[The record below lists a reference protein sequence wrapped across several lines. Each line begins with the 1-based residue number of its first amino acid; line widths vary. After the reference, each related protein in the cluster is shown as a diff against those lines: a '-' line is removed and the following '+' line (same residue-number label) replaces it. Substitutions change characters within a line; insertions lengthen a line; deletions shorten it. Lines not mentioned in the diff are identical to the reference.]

1 MPPRDRTP
9 DLVRLVEGVSGEVE
23 MRMEL
28 IVRFDYGSIVPW
40 VRRIDGLWRAIG
52 GPDAVSLWSSVPVH
66 GEDLTTRATFT
77 VKAGEVADFLMVWHP
92 SHEGVVRHTERA
104 AAVEETCAW
113 WEEWCQQCTY
123 DGEWRDDVLRSL
135 IVLKALTFEPT
146 GGIVA
151 AATTSL
157 PEQLGGV
164 RNWDYRICWLRDA
177 TFTLYSLMSCGFT
190 TEATAWRAWLLRAV
204 AGDPADLQT
213 MYGPSGERRLTEL
226 TLDWLLSMYD
236 WHGRHHVAHI
246 TSTRER
252 LGW

>member
-1 MPPRDRTP
+1 M
-9 DLVRLVEGVSGEVE
+9 
-23 MRMEL
+23 
-28 IVRFDYGSIVPW
+28 
-40 VRRIDGLWRAIG
+40 RRIDGLWRAIG

-77 VKAGEVADFLMVWHP
+77 VKAGEAADFLMVWHP

-151 AATTSL
+151 ARDDIAAGAAGRG
-157 PEQLGGV
+157 PQLG
-164 RNWDYRICWLRDA
+164 LPH
-177 TFTLYSLMSCGFT
+177 
-190 TEATAWRAWLLRAV
+190 LLA
-204 AGDPADLQT
+204 AET
-213 MYGPSGERRLTEL
+213 RR
-226 TLDWLLSMYD
+226 S
-236 WHGRHHVAHI
+236 RC
-246 TSTRER
+246 TR
-252 LGW
+252 